1 MRAVPREHA
10 AADDCYE
17 KTDTFLLEDEMTL
30 DRARWNKGITYDS
43 FRAAMTRNQERFA
56 QNEDR
61 VALDPETVRVF
72 KGLPKGLRVL
82 VLAEDWC
89 GDVVANLPVL
99 GKLAKAV
106 PTLDVR
112 VFYRDQNLDLMERW
126 LNQGK
131 YQSIPVFVFFDEN
144 FRELGHWIE
153 RPASVTERRAAE
165 RKRIYAAHPEFGA
178 PDAPVDQLPEDVRAR
193 LQAELQK
200 MREDTVPFANAEVLR
215 ELRELVSTVAV

>member
-1 MRAVPREHA
+1 
-10 AADDCYE
+10 
-17 KTDTFLLEDEMTL
+17 MTV
-30 DRARWNKGITYDS
+30 DRARWDKGITYDE
-43 FRAAMTRNQERFA
+43 FKAAMTRNQERFA
-56 QNEDR
+56 ENEGR
-61 VALDPETVRVF
+61 VALDPETVRTF
-72 KGLPKGLRVL
+72 KSLPKPIRVL

-89 GDVVANLPVL
+89 GDVVANLPIL
-99 GKLAKAV
+99 GRLAKEV

-112 VFYRDQNLDLMERW
+112 IFYRDQNLDLMERW

-165 RKRIYAAHPEFGA
+165 RKKIFAAHPEFGS
-178 PDAPVDQLPEDVRAR
+178 PDASVDQLPEDVRTR

-200 MREDTVPFANAEVLR
+200 MREGMVSFANGEVQR
-215 ELRELVSTVAV
+215 ELRELVSKVAV